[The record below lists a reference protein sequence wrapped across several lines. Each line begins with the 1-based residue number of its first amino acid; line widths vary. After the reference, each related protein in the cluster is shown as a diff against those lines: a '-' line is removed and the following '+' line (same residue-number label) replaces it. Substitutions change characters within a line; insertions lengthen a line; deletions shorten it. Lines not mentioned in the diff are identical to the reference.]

1 MIAMSIHSDR
11 LPESTEEEV
20 KLDNTLTLT
29 EKVLQNS
36 SFNAGGVGLSVDL
49 AAIKSPSIDRVGY
62 SRFGILAIALV
73 CSVWSAGLIFG
84 WAPLYGTLVRAGVY
98 AEYCPAEPSP
108 TVNVSVSMNI
118 DMPSRVVGASS
129 LRHYFLRSTS
139 HSVSDLN
146 LQHLQNLEHSQ
157 HLQPNATAPTSNAE
171 IETSACAEQQKRLN
185 LVYTAGSA
193 FTQASLFVS
202 GILLDW
208 QGPKFTATLSSTVVA
223 IGAFLFGASSLW
235 RVDLY
240 IVGFALMGFGG
251 AGVNLATYT
260 VSNLFPNHKSYVVSS
275 LVGVWTLSSLWFLIF
290 RPSFNAGISLHAL
303 FFAQTVLLILTAL
316 VFLFT
321 FPSRA
326 LREGERFSFRQWLPW
341 NASTLKTHT
350 SISTN
355 DSPRELQLQTYHDFT
370 VEEDHKAATSS
381 SMDEFNHSTT
391 STSSASA
398 SPVDKKASIDSK
410 SSVTHHLNDHAV
422 LDGKATELLDDA
434 SQDSSPTFTVLKG
447 NPTRPK
453 VPSSTGDMQT
463 SASIQ
468 RKDDS
473 KVSLDFGD
481 ERSSEAASD
490 DQSDMSLELSRN
502 DRDRGS
508 HGLAMAKAVLS
519 DVLTVDFMLL
529 TIWFAVHVLFFEF
542 YIGTIADAL
551 DHRTRQTKYP
561 FGAVSTSA
569 PPATKTIDI
578 YVMIFNM
585 IYAVGFLF
593 VPLYAW
599 TTDHVGFV
607 GSFFIA
613 TFFAL
618 AYPLLS
624 MLPWLPTQF
633 IAYAV
638 YSAGIQFVYSCQ
650 FGFIAFRFGY
660 HNFGA
665 LVGVMGIVAACLIP
679 LQPVFLRLVINQ
691 FKGNFFFMYLI
702 QAAITLPLFSIVVW
716 NWISTKRRENAKIAN
731 DQFKKV

>member
-1 MIAMSIHSDR
+1 MSFHPDK
-11 LPESTEEEV
+11 LTGSTEGEV
-20 KLDNTLTLT
+20 KLDNPVRLT
-29 EKVLQNS
+29 EKVSKNS
-36 SFNAGGVGLSVDL
+36 SFNAGGVGLSMDL
-49 AAIKSPSIDRVGY
+49 SAITSPSINRVGY

-98 AEYCPAEPSP
+98 AEYCPAESLP
-108 TVNVSVSMNI
+108 TVNMSVSLNFE
-118 DMPSRVVGASS
+118 MPSRVVGAESM
-129 LRHYFLRSTS
+129 RQFFLRSNSRLVS
-139 HSVSDLN
+139 HSNS
-146 LQHLQNLEHSQ
+146 
-157 HLQPNATAPTSNAE
+157 QPNETTPAPIAE
-171 IETSACAEQQKRLN
+171 VSISACAEQQKRLN

-202 GILLDW
+202 GVLLDW
-208 QGPKFTATLSSTVVA
+208 QGPKFTATFSATVVA
-223 IGAFLFGASSLW
+223 VGAFLFGASSLW

-303 FFAQTVLLILTAL
+303 FFAQTVLLIVTAII
-316 VFLFT
+316 FLFT

-326 LREGERFSFRQWLPW
+326 LRDGERFSFRQWLPW
-341 NASTLKTHT
+341 NASSLKTHT

-355 DSPRELQLQTYHDFT
+355 DSPRELQLQTFNDFT
-370 VEEDHKAATSS
+370 LDEDHKVLKSS
-381 SMDEFNHSTT
+381 SVNELSNLTT
-391 STSSASA
+391 STSSS
-398 SPVDKKASIDSK
+398 SPSPADQKVSNESN
-410 SSVTHHLNDHAV
+410 SVTASQMDDSAV
-422 LDGKATELLDDA
+422 LDQPFTDLVHDVSRDSPSTRKALQSISTLPKDSLSVVELEN
-434 SQDSSPTFTVLKG
+434 SSPT
-447 NPTRPK
+447 
-453 VPSSTGDMQT
+453 Q
-463 SASIQ
+463 Q
-468 RKDDS
+468 RDHS
-473 KVSLDFGD
+473 KISLDFGD

-490 DQSDMSLELSRN
+490 DQSDLSLESSRN

-508 HGLAMAKAVLS
+508 HGLAMAKAVLY
-519 DVLTVDFMLL
+519 DVLTVDFILL

-561 FGAVSTSA
+561 FGSVSTSA

-599 TTDHVGFV
+599 TTDHIGFV

-650 FGFIAFRFGY
+650 FGFVAFRFGY

-679 LQPVFLRLVINQ
+679 LQPVFLRLVINH

-702 QAAITLPLFSIVVW
+702 QAGITLPLFSIVIW
-716 NWISTKRRENAKIAN
+716 NWISTKRKENAKVASE
-731 DQFKKV
+731 QFKKV